1 MWEPVTLITLV
12 PGVNENGIT
21 TKSAEHTRE
30 VFGSRESVK
39 RAEYYSALKAGDQPT
54 IAVILWCAEFLEA
67 NVTVGENGNVR
78 VYEPTELI
86 CGGIR
91 YKIGRAYNKP
101 GSDKIE
107 LTCSKIM

>member
-1 MWEPVTLITLV
+1 MWEIITLV
-12 PGVNENGIT
+12 TKVQGVNGNGVT
-21 TKSAEHTRE
+21 TSVEHTKE
-30 VFGSRESVK
+30 VYGSKESVK

-54 IAVILWCAEFLEA
+54 ISVILWCVEFLEA
-67 NVTVGENGNVR
+67 NIAVKER
-78 VYEPTELI
+78 IYEPTELI

-91 YKIGRAYNKP
+91 YKIGRTYNKP